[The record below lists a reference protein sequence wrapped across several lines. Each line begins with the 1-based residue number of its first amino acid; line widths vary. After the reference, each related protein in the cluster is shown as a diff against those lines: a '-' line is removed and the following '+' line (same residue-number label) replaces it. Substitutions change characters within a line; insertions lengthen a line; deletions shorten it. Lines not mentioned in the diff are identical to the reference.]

1 MNIKNTAQF
10 DLAAF
15 FHNLQ
20 EKIYF
25 LPNPGNAGDSLIAA
39 ATFQF
44 FDKHSIV
51 YEVVTNDN
59 FDSSGKIVAYGGG
72 GNCGF

>member
-1 MNIKNTAQF
+1 MIANTTTPF
-10 DLAAF
+10 DLVAF
-15 FHNLQ
+15 FHNLA

-44 FDKHSIV
+44 FEKNNIQKRI
-51 YEVVTNDN
+51 
-59 FDSSGKIVAYGGG
+59 FKKRW
-72 GNCGF
+72 